1 MTNHEKQMKSML
13 NYYQIDVGGGKDEKM
28 TKRDQKKFL
37 DNLNVNYDTHTV
49 NDLLSKIKDK
59 IQDNKPKDEES
70 DDPFFDKL
78 KEGSESDFP
87 SLHDTFP
94 KDMNMPPKGLGF
106 GGVGGESLPFGMN
119 PDIENF
125 INWLSDLLYSADHKV
140 IITEE
145 GGITNI
151 KLEKL
156 KKKRGGRKK

>member
-1 MTNHEKQMKSML
+1 MTNHENKMKSML
-13 NYYQIDVGGGKDEKM
+13 NYYQIDMGGSKNEKM

-37 DNLNVNYDTHTV
+37 DNLNVNFDAHTV

-59 IQDNKPKDEES
+59 IQDNKPQDEES

-78 KEGSESDFP
+78 KEGLESDFFRNT
-87 SLHDTFP
+87 SHDT
-94 KDMNMPPKGLGF
+94 DMNMPPKGLGF
-106 GGVGGESLPFGMN
+106 GSFSGGNLPFGMN

-125 INWLSDLLYSADHKV
+125 INWLSDLLYSADHTV
-140 IITEE
+140 TVTEE